1 MPLLINLYK
10 DIRQIILMF
19 NKCFLTDIK
28 MGINKQ
34 IKKKKL

>member
-1 MPLLINLYK
+1 MPLLINLCK
-10 DIRQIILMF
+10 DNCQVILMF
-19 NKCFLTDIK
+19 NKYFLTNIK